1 MPPTVLT
8 LRSADGLH
16 ELACEMDSS
25 IALGSAPE
33 GEIVLDGEA
42 VLSRHCVLRR
52 IGERRFQ
59 ISRAVPE
66 ARFTVNGVTASE
78 LEVETPFQFG
88 VGDELITFDL
98 ATEGTLLPEL
108 PAWDEPVAQPEPAPL
123 AEPASAAEPEPADA
137 PIPQDEPV
145 TAEEAVE
152 ILAPTEWQQVAAR
165 ASRRD
170 YLLQPTTVKPRM
182 GERPGEVLIDLP
194 PLFTVAAEAPAT
206 PVASKASHEN
216 HPNVVKAEPEESSP
230 LLFASLVICG
240 VMIAAIFYWQHHL
253 DSGAQETEMVLDS
266 PEPGMRDVESDKVLQ
281 AVMSLRRASLPM
293 ISAHLAMPL
302 AEEGD
307 ARAMHEL
314 ALALLASGEFS
325 EEAVFLLR
333 QAAEGGERDA
343 LADLAEAVE
352 NPLNKAR
359 YSHDSFQHLDFAAH
373 LGESAAWMPL
383 GERYEHGHGVGRNL
397 ERALAAYE
405 KAHAAG
411 ERRAA
416 TKLAAK
422 REALGC
428 VAAFVRSWNEPSVAT
443 LLDHVSTAPE
453 RFFEHEK
460 PTMETLLRVE
470 EQLREWWPKRRISVE
485 GEGTAD
491 MRSFERV
498 EVMQPFQFELQRGER
513 IARGRGLLSCAVAH
527 EETGWR
533 VVSAQD
539 EIALNEMLPA
549 GDQFLTGPSL
559 RTLKPALSPVE
570 RVEQSRL
577 EILETMR
584 GIEDSQDFKP
594 ALSLM
599 LEAVAVFPQEAFWR
613 PFADKL
619 CDRMAREFFRQ
630 GRWQDGSWAAQVRQL
645 AATGSVSA
653 ILLEGH
659 LRMAGYGVARD
670 ERLAVELYQK
680 AFEIGRRR
688 DARFYYAEA
697 LFEGRGLPQ
706 DLEKAGML
714 ILSSMTRS
722 KHPLEAFLAAQ
733 WLWLKAERDPSLW
746 PEVHDILSRVAEKHP
761 PARHLAAVVMLNH
774 GKTSRERKNGF
785 TALKA
790 AAESGVLEAMNNLSK
805 CYQDGVGCEK
815 DFQAAMLWKQKA
827 AVTEPSR
834 RRHYTEFEG

>member
-1 MPPTVLT
+1 
-8 LRSADGLH
+8 
-16 ELACEMDSS
+16 MDSS

-42 VLSRHCVLRR
+42 VLPRHCVLRR
-52 IGERRFQ
+52 IGEQRFQ

-88 VGDELITFDL
+88 IGDELITFDL
-98 ATEGTLLPEL
+98 AAEGTLLPEV
-108 PAWDEPVAQPEPAPL
+108 PAWDEPVVLPASPPEPAPV
-123 AEPASAAEPEPADA
+123 AEPAAAAEPEPAAA
-137 PIPQDEPV
+137 PPPSDEPV
-145 TAEEAVE
+145 AAEEAVE

-165 ASRRD
+165 AGRRD
-170 YLLQPTTVKPRM
+170 YLLQPNIVRPRT
-182 GERPGEVLIDLP
+182 GERLGEVLIDLP
-194 PLFTVAAEAPAT
+194 PLFTAATETSATPAASKVVNEPLPNAKKAEA
-206 PVASKASHEN
+206 EGG
-216 HPNVVKAEPEESSP
+216 SP
-230 LLFASLVICG
+230 LVFASLMIC
-240 VMIAAIFYWQHHL
+240 VAMIAAIFYWQHHL

-266 PEPGMRDVESDKVLQ
+266 PEPGMRDAESDTVLKT
-281 AVMSLRRASLPM
+281 VMSLRRASLPM
-293 ISAHLAMPL
+293 ISTHLAMPL

-325 EEAVFLLR
+325 EEAVYLLR
-333 QAAEGGERDA
+333 QAAESGERDA
-343 LADLAEAVE
+343 LADLTEAVE
-352 NPLNKAR
+352 NPLNMAR
-359 YSHDSFQHLDFAAH
+359 YSPDSFQHLSFAAH
-373 LGESAAWMPL
+373 LGESSAWMPM
-383 GERYEHGHGVGRNL
+383 GDRYEHGHGVARNL

-428 VAAFVRSWNEPSVAT
+428 VAAFVRSWNEPSVAS
-443 LLDHVSTAPE
+443 LSEHVSAAPE

-460 PTMETLLRVE
+460 PSLETLMKVE
-470 EQLREWWPKRRISVE
+470 TQLRSWWPQRRISVE
-485 GEGTAD
+485 GDGTASLH
-491 MRSFERV
+491 SFERV

-513 IARGRGLLSCAVAH
+513 IARGRGLLTCAVAR
-527 EETGWR
+527 EEAGWR

-549 GDQFLTGPSL
+549 GDQFTAGPSL
-559 RTLKPALSPVE
+559 RSLKPALTPAE
-570 RVEQSRL
+570 RVEQLRL

-584 GIEDSQDFKP
+584 GLEATQDFKP
-594 ALSLM
+594 ALSIIS
-599 LEAVAVFPQEAFWR
+599 EAVSAFPQEAFWR
-613 PFADKL
+613 PFVDKL

-630 GRWQDGSWAAQVRQL
+630 GRWQDGSWATQVRQL

-659 LRMAGYGVARD
+659 LRMAGYGGARD
-670 ERLAVELYQK
+670 ERHAVELYQK

-706 DLEKAGML
+706 DLEKAGLL

-774 GKTSRERKNGF
+774 GKTSRERRSGF
-785 TALKA
+785 IALKA
-790 AAESGVLEAMNNLSK
+790 AAEAGVLEAMKNLSK

>member
-1 MPPTVLT
+1 
-8 LRSADGLH
+8 
-16 ELACEMDSS
+16 MDSS

-88 VGDELITFDL
+88 IGDELITFDL
-98 ATEGTLLPEL
+98 ATEGMLLPEL
-108 PAWDEPVAQPEPAPL
+108 PAWDEPVALPKPSAEPEPVAESAP
-123 AEPASAAEPEPADA
+123 AAEPEPAAA
-137 PIPQDEPV
+137 PPPPDEPV
-145 TAEEAVE
+145 AAEEAVE

-170 YLLQPTTVKPRM
+170 YLLQPITVRPRT
-182 GERPGEVLIDLP
+182 GERLGEVLIDLP
-194 PLFTVAAEAPAT
+194 PLFTVAAEPPAT
-206 PVASKASHEN
+206 PVASKASHET
-216 HPNVVKAEPEESSP
+216 HPNVEKAVPEESSP
-230 LLFASLVICG
+230 LLFASLMICG

-266 PEPGMRDVESDKVLQ
+266 PEPGMRDVEADQVLK
-281 AVMSLRRASLPM
+281 AVMGLRRASLPM

-333 QAAEGGERDA
+333 QAAESGERDA

-352 NPLNKAR
+352 NPLNMAR
-359 YSHDSFQHLDFAAH
+359 YSPDSFQHLDFAAH
-373 LGESAAWMPL
+373 LGESSAWMPL
-383 GERYEHGHGVGRNL
+383 GERYEHGHGVARSL
-397 ERALAAYE
+397 EHALAAYE

-416 TKLAAK
+416 VKLAAK
-422 REALGC
+422 RDALGC
-428 VAAFVRSWNEPSVAT
+428 VAAFVRSWNEPSVAS
-443 LLDHVSTAPE
+443 LPDHVSTAPE

-460 PTMETLLRVE
+460 PSMETLLRAE
-470 EQLREWWPKRRISVE
+470 EQLRAWWPKRRISVE
-485 GEGTAD
+485 GGGTANLH
-491 MRSFERV
+491 SFERV

-513 IARGRGLLSCAVAH
+513 IARGRGLLTCAVAR
-527 EETGWR
+527 EEAGWR

-539 EIALNEMLPA
+539 EIALNEMLPTGA
-549 GDQFLTGPSL
+549 QFLTGPSL
-559 RTLKPALSPVE
+559 RALKPALSPVE

-584 GIEDSQDFKP
+584 GLEETQDFKP
-594 ALSLM
+594 ALSLI
-599 LEAVAVFPQEAFWR
+599 LGAAAAFPQEAFWR

-630 GRWQDGSWAAQVRQL
+630 GRWEDGTWAGQVRQL

-697 LFEGRGLPQ
+697 LFEGRGVPQ

-714 ILSSMTRS
+714 VLSSMTRS

-746 PEVHDILSRVAEKHP
+746 PEVHDTLSRVAEKHP

-785 TALKA
+785 AALKA
-790 AAESGVLEAMNNLSK
+790 AAESGVLEAMKNLSK

-827 AVTEPSR
+827 AVTEPPR